1 MSELITELVGGEGY
15 QYHRLGEHIVR
26 APGVCGGRPTFK
38 HTRIEI
44 TGALERL
51 AAGEPIQEI
60 VHGYEGRVSLEAMQE
75 AVAIVS
81 SQFLS
86 SLPEPAGAS

>member
-1 MSELITELVGGEGY
+1 MPELITELFGGEPY
-15 QYHRLGEHIVR
+15 EYYPLGKHVVR

-60 VHGYEGRVSLEAMQE
+60 ARGYEGRVSLEAMEE
-75 AVAIVS
+75 AVAIVTR
-81 SQFLS
+81 QFLS
-86 SLPEPAGAS
+86 SLPDLAIAS

>member
-1 MSELITELVGGEGY
+1 MPELVTEL
-15 QYHRLGEHIVR
+15 LGDEPYRYYPLGKHVVR

-60 VHGYEGRVSLEAMQE
+60 VRGYEGRVSLEAMEE
-75 AVAIVS
+75 AVAIVT

-86 SLPEPAGAS
+86 SLPDLAIAS